1 MTVSL
6 GKLDRML
13 KEEVEKINNKTKG
26 ERGGNHLGC
35 KSALRGARRVLSP
48 SEVLWMEHVSGGSGG
63 TGGQSRK
70 V

>member
-35 KSALRGARRVLSP
+35 KSALRARGVFFPPRKYSGWNTSRGA
-48 SEVLWMEHVSGGSGG
+48 H
-63 TGGQSRK
+63 GGQSRK